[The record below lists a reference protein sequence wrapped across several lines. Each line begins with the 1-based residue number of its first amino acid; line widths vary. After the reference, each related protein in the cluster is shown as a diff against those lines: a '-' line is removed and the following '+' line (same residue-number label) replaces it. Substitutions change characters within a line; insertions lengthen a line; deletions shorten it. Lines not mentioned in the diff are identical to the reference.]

1 MGGAAMRAN
10 FAIGMLAVVAALA
23 GCGGSDNPE
32 EEQPMKVEDT
42 AFGPLVG
49 TPKKVQDRTDAAA
62 GQYRDSMNERLEED
76 EGGTPKKDEPS
87 GD

>member
-1 MGGAAMRAN
+1 
-10 FAIGMLAVVAALA
+10 MLAVGVACVAMLAA
-23 GCGGSDNPE
+23 GCGSSDEPE
-32 EEQPMKVEDT
+32 KKDKDDVMKVEDT

-62 GQYRDSMNERLEED
+62 EQYRDSMNQRLEED
-76 EGGTPKKDEPS
+76 EGGNGKKDEPP